1 MFNPDNYQ
9 DRKSKEI
16 AKMIEW
22 AKDMSGQWPCSQQQ
36 WTKARKGGN

>member
-16 AKMIEW
+16 AKMIKW
-22 AKDMSGQWPCSQQQ
+22 AKDMSGQWPFCRQQS
-36 WTKARKGGN
+36 TKARKVGN